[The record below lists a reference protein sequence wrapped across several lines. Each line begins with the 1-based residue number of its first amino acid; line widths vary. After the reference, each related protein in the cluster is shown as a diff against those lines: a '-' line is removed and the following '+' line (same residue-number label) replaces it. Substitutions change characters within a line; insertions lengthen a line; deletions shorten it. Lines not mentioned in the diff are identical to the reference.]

1 MFGKNKTSKFE
12 LFGSYLGQKDL
23 LFKDSAIGFVRVPFT
38 VNVWLYLTFSY
49 IMALKS
55 LKESK

>member
-23 LFKDSAIGFVRVPFT
+23 LFKDSVIGFVRVPFT